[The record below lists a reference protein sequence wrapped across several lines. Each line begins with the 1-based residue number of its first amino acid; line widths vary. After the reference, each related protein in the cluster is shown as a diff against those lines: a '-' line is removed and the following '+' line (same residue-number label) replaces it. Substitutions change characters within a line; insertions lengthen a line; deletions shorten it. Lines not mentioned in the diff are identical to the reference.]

1 MADDTETPMLVNA
14 VDGAVDYRGRP
25 ASRSDSG
32 GWRSAALIIGV
43 EFAERFAFTGVWTNM
58 VNYLTGPLGMST
70 AAAAVNVNAWSG
82 AAALLPLLGAF
93 VGDSFLGR
101 YRSIVISSVFYIFG
115 LALLTLSA
123 ILPSLIGSDCQISI
137 TNNMMPCHPPQLQFI
152 LFFFSIYIVA
162 AAQGGHKPCTQ
173 SFGADQFD
181 SHDPKERESKSSFFN
196 WWYFGI
202 CSGSLATVLILTYIQ
217 DNLSWALGFGIPCI
231 AMVISLV
238 AFLLGTS
245 TYRYGIAQTE
255 RDPFVRI
262 GRVFV
267 AAFRNWQ
274 RTPSSVAAEVESHE
288 FLTDEGSEHFKFLNK
303 ALLAPNHLREE
314 DYACGITEVEE
325 AKAVLRLVPIWGTCL
340 IYAVVFAQSLTFFT
354 KQAATMDRTVVSS
367 FRIPAASLNLFTNL
381 TVLAFIPIYDRVFVP
396 IARAFTRKPA
406 GITMLQRIG
415 TGIFLST
422 LSMVVAAL
430 VEMKRLK
437 IVQEYDLVDK
447 PSVTVP
453 MSVWWL
459 VPQYVIF
466 GLDRGLTM
474 VGMQEFFYDQVPP
487 ELRSVGVSLYLSIM
501 GVGSYLSSILISA
514 IEKATSGDGRDSWF
528 SNNLNRAHLDYFYLL
543 LSGLSLVGFAGY
555 LHFTRSYIYYR
566 RGTI

>member
-1 MADDTETPMLVNA
+1 MADDSETPMLVDGTT
-14 VDGAVDYRGRP
+14 VDNKGHS

-58 VNYLTGPLGMST
+58 VTYLTGPLGQST
-70 AAAAVNVNAWSG
+70 GAAAVNVNAWSG
-82 AAALLPLLGAF
+82 TGALLPLLGAF

-101 YRSIVISSVFYIFG
+101 YRTIVLSSGFYILG

-123 ILPSLIGSDCQISI
+123 LLPSLSGSDCIIS
-137 TNNMMPCHPPQLQFI
+137 CRPPQLQFI

-162 AAQGGHKPCTQ
+162 AAQGGHRPCTQ

-181 SHDPKERESKSSFFN
+181 SHDPKGREAKSSFFN
-196 WWYFGI
+196 WCYFGI

-217 DNLSWALGFGIPCI
+217 DNISWALGFGIPCI
-231 AMVISLV
+231 AMLISLV
-238 AFLLGTS
+238 AFLLGTT

-262 GRVFV
+262 GRVFI
-267 AAFRNWQ
+267 AALRNWK
-274 RTPSSVAAEVESHE
+274 RTPSTVATDVESHE
-288 FLTDEGSEHFKFLNK
+288 FLPDQCSEHFKFLNK

-314 DYACGITEVEE
+314 DYGCTITDVEE
-325 AKAVLRLVPIWGTCL
+325 AKVVLRLVPIWGTCL

-354 KQAATMDRTVVSS
+354 KQGATMERTVVSS
-367 FRIPAASLNLFTNL
+367 FKIPAASLHLFTDL
-381 TVLAFIPIYDRVFVP
+381 TILTFIPIYDRVFVP

-406 GITMLQRIG
+406 GVTMLQRIG

-437 IVQEYDLVDK
+437 TAQEYDLVDK

-466 GLDRGLTM
+466 GLDRCLTM

-487 ELRSVGVSLYLSIM
+487 ELTSGGVSLYLSVI
-501 GVGSYLSSILISA
+501 GVGSYLSSFLISI
-514 IEKATSGDGRDSWF
+514 IEKSTGGDGQDSWF
-528 SNNLNRAHLDYFYLL
+528 SNNLNRAHLDYFYFSLA
-543 LSGLSLVGFAGY
+543 GLGLMGFAAY
-555 LHFTRSYIYYR
+555 LHFARSYIYNK